1 MDSLDLIQTFR
12 EVARRNSFSA
22 AARALDMSPA
32 NVSKYVAQLETRFGV
47 RLFHRTTR
55 KVSLTDAGQLL
66 YDRSG
71 PVLELVQMTASEL
84 QERATRPS
92 GRLTV
97 TAPHA
102 LAHTGLSTLL
112 GHYLTL
118 YPEVS
123 LNLLLSS
130 RTLDLVEEGV
140 DLAIRVGP
148 IPDENVIVR
157 RLAQLDRV
165 VVATPAYWHAH
176 GTPQH
181 PRDLAA
187 HRVLNISRAGEPARW
202 AFAERG
208 KPLEVALQPHVD
220 ANDVAPLIA
229 LTLMDLG
236 VAYLARPMV
245 QCYLDSGQLAAV
257 LDDFVPQDFWVFA
270 VYMQRRHNSAALMAL
285 LAHLE
290 SEMPRAESVFS
301 LSQRLQAPP
310 APGADCARQNELQAP
325 SNKRRQLYKT

>member
-1 MDSLDLIQTFR
+1 M
-12 EVARRNSFSA
+12 
-22 AARALDMSPA
+22 
-32 NVSKYVAQLETRFGV
+32 

-66 YDRSG
+66 YERSG

-102 LAHTGLSTLL
+102 LAHAGLSTLL
-112 GHYLTL
+112 GHYLTR

-123 LNLLLSS
+123 MNLRLSN
-130 RTLDLVEEGV
+130 RQLDLVEDGV
-140 DLAIRVGP
+140 DLALRVGP

-181 PRDLAA
+181 PRDLAGHDCLTLSSDA
-187 HRVLNISRAGEPARW
+187 SQTRGW
-202 AFAERG
+202 AFRV
-208 KPLEVALQPHVD
+208 PLAQGSGSEVVHMRPGG
-220 ANDVAPLIA
+220 PLDCSDGQVLYDWCLAGFGIA
-229 LTLMDLG
+229 WRSMWE
-236 VAYLARPMV
+236 VEHEIA
-245 QCYLDSGQLAAV
+245 SGQLVAV
-257 LDDFVPQDFWVFA
+257 LEDFA
-270 VYMQRRHNSAALMAL
+270 
-285 LAHLE
+285 
-290 SEMPRAESVFS
+290 
-301 LSQRLQAPP
+301 APP
-310 APGADCARQNELQAP
+310 NGVYVVFPHAKHLPLRVRLWIEHLKHHYSQPGFWHERADSIKHKDLQ
-325 SNKRRQLYKT
+325 

>member
-1 MDSLDLIQTFR
+1 MDYFRIGNNEHMDTLDLIVTFR
-12 EVARRNSFSA
+12 EVARRGSFSA
-22 AARALDMSPA
+22 TARALDMSPA
-32 NVSKYVAQLETRFGV
+32 NVSKYIAALETRFGV

-102 LAHTGLSTLL
+102 LAHSGLSTLL
-112 GHYLTL
+112 GHYLTR

-123 LNLLLSS
+123 LNLRLSN
-130 RTLDLVEEGV
+130 RQLDLVEDGV
-140 DLAIRVGP
+140 DLALRVGP
-148 IPDENVIVR
+148 IPDDNVIVR

-165 VVATPAYWHAH
+165 VVASPAYWRAQDSL
-176 GTPQH
+176 PQH
-181 PRDLAA
+181 PRELAA

-202 AFAERG
+202 SFVDRG
-208 KPLEVALQPHVD
+208 KPIEVALQPHVD
-220 ANDVAPLIA
+220 ANDVAPLITLA
-229 LTLMDLG
+229 LMDQG

-245 QCYLDSGQLAAV
+245 QCYLDSGQLVPV
-257 LDDFVPQDFWVFA
+257 LEAFVPQDFWVFA

-290 SEMPRAESVFS
+290 EEMPRAESAF
-301 LSQRLQAPP
+301 QLQ
-310 APGADCARQNELQAP
+310 Q
-325 SNKRRQLYKT
+325 KR

>member
-1 MDSLDLIQTFR
+1 
-12 EVARRNSFSA
+12 
-22 AARALDMSPA
+22 
-32 NVSKYVAQLETRFGV
+32 
-47 RLFHRTTR
+47 
-55 KVSLTDAGQLL
+55 
-66 YDRSG
+66 
-71 PVLELVQMTASEL
+71 
-84 QERATRPS
+84 
-92 GRLTV
+92 
-97 TAPHA
+97 
-102 LAHTGLSTLL
+102 
-112 GHYLTL
+112 GHYLTR

-123 LNLLLSS
+123 MNLRLSN
-130 RTLDLVEEGV
+130 RQLDLVEDGV
-140 DLAIRVGP
+140 DLALRVGP

>member
-32 NVSKYVAQLETRFGV
+32 NVSKYVAELEKRFGV

-71 PVLELVQMTASEL
+71 PVLELVQMTTSEL

-102 LAHTGLSTLL
+102 LAHAGLSTLL
-112 GHYLTL
+112 GHYLTR

-123 LNLLLSS
+123 MNLRLSN
-130 RTLDLVEEGV
+130 RQLDLVEDGV
-140 DLAIRVGP
+140 DLALRVGP

-229 LTLMDLG
+229 MALMDLG

-245 QCYLDSGQLAAV
+245 QCYLGSGQLEAV
-257 LDDFVPQDFWVFA
+257 LADFIPQDFWVFA
-270 VYMQRRHNSAALMAL
+270 AYMQRRHNSAALMAL

-290 SEMPRAESVFS
+290 SEMPKAESVYS
-301 LSQRLQAPP
+301 LSQRVEGQLVLET
-310 APGADCARQNELQAP
+310 DYP
-325 SNKRRQLYKT
+325 SQKGLKPLPNKRKQLDKT

>member
-1 MDSLDLIQTFR
+1 MDRFHFGNNHPMDSLDLIQTFR
-12 EVARRNSFSA
+12 EVARRGSFSA

-32 NVSKYVAQLETRFGV
+32 SVSKYVAELESRFGV

-66 YDRSG
+66 YERSG
-71 PVLELVQMTASEL
+71 PMLELVQMTTSEL

-102 LAHTGLSTLL
+102 LAHAGLSTLL
-112 GHYLTL
+112 GHFLSR

-123 LNLLLSS
+123 LNLHLSNQ
-130 RTLDLVEEGV
+130 LPDMAEDGV
-140 DLAIRVGP
+140 DLALRVGP
-148 IPDENVIVR
+148 IPDQNVIVR

-165 VVATPAYWHAH
+165 VVASPAYWGAH

-187 HRVLNISRAGEPARW
+187 HRTLNVNRAGEPARW
-202 AFAERG
+202 SFVERG
-208 KPLEVALQPHVD
+208 KSLEVALQPYVD
-220 ANDVAPLIA
+220 VNDVGPLTTLA
-229 LTLMDLG
+229 LLDLG
-236 VAYLARPMV
+236 VAYLARPSV
-245 QCYLDSGQLAAV
+245 QHLLDSGALVSA
-257 LDDFVPQDFWVFA
+257 LDDFVPHDFWVFA
-270 VYMQRRHNSAALMAL
+270 AYMQRRHNSAALMAL

-290 SEMPRAESVFS
+290 SEMTQPDNVFH
-301 LSQRLQAPP
+301 Q
-310 APGADCARQNELQAP
+310 
-325 SNKRRQLYKT
+325 